1 MDPLSPAWVR
11 ALVAVVWVLWA
22 VVASARPG
30 APAHPSGPGDDPSG
44 DRAPVPA
51 GPAPALRAAAPE
63 PPTAPEPAP

>member
-30 APAHPSGPGDDPSG
+30 TPDGTPAN
-44 DRAPVPA
+44 DRT
-51 GPAPALRAAAPE
+51 PAPAA
-63 PPTAPEPAP
+63 PAPTPAHHAARPTSGDER